1 MDINIGSAQQ
11 QDVRYRAARF
21 NEKGCL
27 EVWGVEMLLILIG
40 PSSFTNEI
48 QPILHPN

>member
-1 MDINIGSAQQ
+1 MDINTCAQQ
-11 QDVRYRAARF
+11 QDVSYPAARF

-27 EVWGVEMLLILIG
+27 EVWEVEMLLILIG
-40 PSSFTNEI
+40 PSFTNEI